1 LCSSALVSE
10 MEIKTTT
17 QYHFTS
23 FRMANVKKGGREEVR
38 LGEGQREGGREKGKT
53 MGRRKK

>member
-1 LCSSALVSE
+1 